1 MEENASEA
9 KGHRAGIR
17 LSRSDQVGRRA
28 ERGAFALA
36 KVARARVSG
45 ANVVGTWPFAFSS
58 ACCEATCVQK
68 NDLRSKLIVSK
79 LAKEKKRL
87 LREERKAYI
96 KEKYGFRLG
105 KKPETPEEIEG
116 RKQYD
121 RDMEAAMRER
131 RRDKIRVY
139 NREYRRKK
147 RAEALAVEQEKWSS
161 AQWEEYNKRMANK
174 AYPKGSPQWLIKE
187 VVCYLATVQDLPED
201 AVTARL
207 IELGGMDFLMKGAES
222 MGKSRCG
229 NSSTVLAAVR
239 ALALYLDPDNAAM
252 FARPGSAGE
261 RGTVVGERRSPDG
274 DTQNLANTNV
284 PTTPPLRDGYGTIGI
299 CQGA

>member
-1 MEENASEA
+1 MREEIRREHEARRFLLELAREAYPWKVTAYKNKVKMMRRKMKLPKKKADWSAAQRKEWNAYLLESRKAFEDYLITRLERDQA
-9 KGHRAGIR
+9 KSDKARER
-17 LSRSDQVGRRA
+17 LERRA
-28 ERGAFALA
+28 RAPEELA
-36 KVARARVSG
+36 
-45 ANVVGTWPFAFSS
+45 
-58 ACCEATCVQK
+58 
-68 NDLRSKLIVSK
+68 
-79 LAKEKKRL
+79 AKEKKRL

-121 RDMEAAMRER
+121 RDMDAAMRER

-161 AQWEEYNKRMANK
+161 EQWAVYNKKMANK

-187 VVCYLATVQDLPED
+187 VVCYLAQIQDLPED

-207 IELGGMDFLMKGAES
+207 IELGGMDFLVKGAES
-222 MGKSRCG
+222 MGRSRCA
-229 NSSTVLAAVR
+229 NSGTILAAVR
-239 ALALYLDPDNAAM
+239 ALGLYLDPDGAVM
-252 FARPGSAGE
+252 FARPGGAG
-261 RGTVVGERRSPDG
+261 
-274 DTQNLANTNV
+274 
-284 PTTPPLRDGYGTIGI
+284 
-299 CQGA
+299 

>member
-1 MEENASEA
+1 MREEIRREHEARRFLLELAREAYPWKVTAYKNKVKMMRRKMKLPKKKAEWTQGQRKEWNASLLECRKAFEDYLITRLERDQA
-9 KGHRAGIR
+9 KSDKARER
-17 LSRSDQVGRRA
+17 L
-28 ERGAFALA
+28 ER
-36 KVARARVSG
+36 KARAPEEL
-45 ANVVGTWPFAFSS
+45 A
-58 ACCEATCVQK
+58 
-68 NDLRSKLIVSK
+68 
-79 LAKEKKRL
+79 AKEKKRL

-161 AQWEEYNKRMANK
+161 EQWAVYNKKMTNK

-187 VVCYLATVQDLPED
+187 VVCYLAQIQDLPED

-207 IELGGMDFLMKGAES
+207 IELGGMDFLVKGAES
-222 MGKSRCG
+222 MGRSRCA
-229 NSSTVLAAVR
+229 NSGTILAAVR
-239 ALALYLDPDNAAM
+239 ALGLYLDPDGALMFSRGDAA
-252 FARPGSAGE
+252 
-261 RGTVVGERRSPDG
+261 V
-274 DTQNLANTNV
+274 
-284 PTTPPLRDGYGTIGI
+284 RDEG
-299 CQGA
+299 

>member
-1 MEENASEA
+1 MREEIRREHEARRFLLELAREAYPWKVTAYKNKVKMMRRKMKLPMKKADWTAEQRKEWNASLLESRKAFEDYLITRLERDQA
-9 KGHRAGIR
+9 KSDKARER
-17 LSRSDQVGRRA
+17 LERRA
-28 ERGAFALA
+28 RAPEELA
-36 KVARARVSG
+36 
-45 ANVVGTWPFAFSS
+45 
-58 ACCEATCVQK
+58 
-68 NDLRSKLIVSK
+68 
-79 LAKEKKRL
+79 AKEKKRQ

-116 RKQYD
+116 RKRYD

-161 AQWEEYNKRMANK
+161 EQWAVYNKKMANK

-187 VVCYLATVQDLPED
+187 VVCYLAQIQDLPED

-207 IELGGMDFLMKGAES
+207 IELGGMDFLVKGAES
-222 MGKSRCG
+222 MGRSRCA
-229 NSSTVLAAVR
+229 NSGTILAAVR
-239 ALALYLDPDNAAM
+239 ALGLYLDPDGAVM
-252 FARPGSAGE
+252 FS
-261 RGTVVGERRSPDG
+261 RGG
-274 DTQNLANTNV
+274 DAV
-284 PTTPPLRDGYGTIGI
+284 RDEG
-299 CQGA
+299 

>member
-1 MEENASEA
+1 MCLFERRSALPTRRIWQTPMCLRRAASRPTARLVLAKVRVKKRMVINASEA
-9 KGHRAGIR
+9 KGYRA
-17 LSRSDQVGRRA
+17 V
-28 ERGAFALA
+28 
-36 KVARARVSG
+36 VSG
-45 ANVVGTWPFAFSS
+45 ASVVGTWPFAFSS

-121 RDMEAAMRER
+121 RDMDAAMRER

-161 AQWEEYNKRMANK
+161 EQWAVYNKKMANK
-174 AYPKGSPQWLIKE
+174 TYPKGSPQWLIKE
-187 VVCYLATVQDLPED
+187 VVCYLAQIQDLPED

-207 IELGGMDFLMKGAES
+207 IELGGMDFLVKGAES
-222 MGKSRCG
+222 RGRSRCA
-229 NSSTVLAAVR
+229 NSGTILAAVR
-239 ALALYLDPDNAAM
+239 ALGLYLDPDNAAM
-252 FARPGSAGE
+252 FSRPGSAGE
-261 RGTVVGERRSPDG
+261 RGTGR
-274 DTQNLANTNV
+274 TL
-284 PTTPPLRDGYGTIGI
+284 LF
-299 CQGA
+299 